1 MDLIKEMNKIVE
13 NIDIDL
19 GNSNYKALVNEKKI
33 MDNSNVEE
41 VETGT
46 FGAYEINGRSYIFG
60 EAARSKKNTNKI
72 CVEKKALLG
81 KVLYSLV
88 EDGQEVNITTLLPL
102 SLYISNENKEKYKDL
117 LKGDYAVTNPN
128 GYTKKFKVTNVEVCA
143 EGFSSLVTDAKL
155 LNQALYLVDVGGV
168 DLSATYVNRT
178 PVVKQSFTSERG
190 MNIFYSELGKVLTSK
205 LLETYTDKDA
215 ELLFNKYDGL
225 KDDLKEII
233 DIFAT
238 EYIDNNIYKPL
249 ADIGYK
255 SLIHKLILVG
265 GGAIALQRYLI
276 SDSNITILPD
286 ALWSNVMGADIISKR
301 RAK

>member
-1 MDLIKEMNKIVE
+1 ME

-102 SLYISNENKEKYKDL
+102 SLYISNENKEKYGPTAMVGDGVNDAPALAVADVGIAMGDGTDVAIETADVVLMNNDL
-117 LKGDYAVTNPN
+117 GNFVSAHKTSKRLKNIVTQNIIFALLVVLFLVYISLWKN
-128 GYTKKFKVTNVEVCA
+128 ASVVLSITLH
-143 EGFSSLVTDAKL
+143 EGSTLVVL
-155 LNQALYLVDVGGV
+155 LNSL
-168 DLSATYVNRT
+168 R
-178 PVVKQSFTSERG
+178 
-190 MNIFYSELGKVLTSK
+190 
-205 LLETYTDKDA
+205 LL
-215 ELLFNKYDGL
+215 LPNK
-225 KDDLKEII
+225 KI
-233 DIFAT
+233 
-238 EYIDNNIYKPL
+238 
-249 ADIGYK
+249 
-255 SLIHKLILVG
+255 
-265 GGAIALQRYLI
+265 
-276 SDSNITILPD
+276 
-286 ALWSNVMGADIISKR
+286 
-301 RAK
+301 